1 MKMKLNIRLQIL
13 LCNIYV
19 LLLCIAIVFVVPLQ
33 FVVSLF
39 KGSKKVVSPLEDK
52 VFKTLFHINDLRR
65 ILNKP
70 SDE

>member
-33 FVVSLF
+33 FVVFLF
-39 KGSKKVVSPLEDK
+39 KGRKKVVRPLEDK